1 MSYLDQLSVNPQ
13 LDSTLAQQLKQQLTW
28 LIASGQLKA
37 GDRLPSLRQLAR
49 RLQVNLNTV
58 RGVYLA
64 LAADGLVQ
72 TRPGGATRVLPSPP
86 GRWLQRSEG
95 PPSHTIGVIIPSMS
109 NPFYHALLQGIEDV
123 AHPER
128 SLLFVCNT
136 HDKDEEAGR
145 YFAQLSAKGVDGI
158 ILASHA
164 APPHTFDETGLPFVS
179 VDWPPSQG
187 YSVLVELESAGY
199 QATLHLAQHGRRRIG
214 LITCAGGSDN
224 VVPVN
229 AGYSR
234 ALHAAGL
241 PADPALVAGVNG
253 FDMDAGEIGAR
264 QLLALSQPPDAI
276 FAIADLLA
284 LGALRAIRSAGL
296 RVPQDIALAGFND
309 IPQSGLVDPP
319 LTTVAAPVRQ
329 MGVEA
334 MTMLRAL
341 IVGEQPTR
349 RQVVLPVTLV
359 VRQSCGCHENRP

>member
-1 MSYLDQLSVNPQ
+1 MSHLDQLNVNPQ

-37 GDRLPSLRQLAR
+37 GDRLPSLRQLA
-49 RLQVNLNTV
+49 LHLHININTV
-58 RGVYLA
+58 RGVYQA
-64 LAADGLVQ
+64 LEGEGLVG
-72 TRPGGATRVLPSPP
+72 TRPGAATRVLPSPA
-86 GRWLQRSEG
+86 GRWLKRRKG
-95 PPSHTIGVIIPSMS
+95 APSHTIGVIIPSMN

-128 SLLFVCNT
+128 SLIFVCNT

-145 YFAQLSAKGVDGI
+145 YFAQLSSKGVDGI

-164 APPHTFDETGLPFVS
+164 APPHTSGETGLPFVS

-187 YSVLVELESAGY
+187 HSVLVDLESAGY
-199 QATLHLAQHGRRRIG
+199 QATLHLAQHGHRRIG
-214 LITCAGGSDN
+214 LITFAGDADN
-224 VVPVN
+224 VRPVN

-253 FDMDAGEIGAR
+253 FDMDAGETGAR
-264 QLLALSQPPDAI
+264 QLLALSQPPEAI
-276 FAIADLLA
+276 FAITDLLA

-296 RVPQDIALAGFND
+296 RVPQDFALAGFND

-329 MGVEA
+329 MGQEA
-334 MTMLRAL
+334 MSMLQAL
-341 IVGEQPTR
+341 IATEQPAR

-359 VRQSCGCHENRP
+359 VRQSCGCHEVT

>member
-1 MSYLDQLSVNPQ
+1 MSYLDQLTVNSQ

-28 LIASGQLKA
+28 LIASGQLKP
-37 GDRLPSLRQLAR
+37 GDRLPSLRQLALHLR
-49 RLQVNLNTV
+49 VNINTV

-64 LAADGLVQ
+64 LAADGLVY
-72 TRPGGATRVLPSPP
+72 TRPGAGTRVLPSAP
-86 GRWLQRSEG
+86 GHWLQRSG
-95 PPSHTIGVIIPSMS
+95 GAPSHTFGVIIPSMS

-123 AHPER
+123 THPDG

-145 YFAQLSAKGVDGI
+145 YFAQLSTKGVDGI

-164 APPHTFDETGLPFVS
+164 APPHTSNETGLPFVS

-187 YSVLVELESAGY
+187 CSVLVDLESAGY
-199 QATLHLAQHGRRRIG
+199 QATLHLAQHGHRRIG
-214 LITCAGGSDN
+214 LITYAGDSAN

-241 PADPALVAGVNG
+241 AADPALVAGVNG
-253 FDMDAGEIGAR
+253 FDMDAGETGAR
-264 QLLALSQPPDAI
+264 QLLALPQPPDAI

-284 LGALRAIRSAGL
+284 LGALRAIRSAWL

-309 IPQSGLVDPP
+309 IPQAELTDPP
-319 LTTVAAPVRQ
+319 LTSVAAPVRQ

-334 MTMLRAL
+334 MTMLQAL
-341 IVGEQPTR
+341 IAGEQPAR

-359 VRQSCGCHENRP
+359 VRRSCGCHEVT